1 MDESRQVDELLN
13 YGNPTSR
20 PRPLPPVEGDLE
32 VMSRDDL
39 DVGMDVG
46 RVVLPFCEEHLREVE
61 EPLFF
66 ETPSRGSFERSRR
79 NSVINPG
86 PRQGLVH

>member
-1 MDESRQVDELLN
+1 MDELLN

-32 VMSRDDL
+32 EMSRDDV

-46 RVVLPFCEEHLREVE
+46 RVVLLSVRNIFEKLKSL
-61 EPLFF
+61 LFL

-79 NSVINPG
+79 NSSINPG
-86 PRQGLVH
+86 KRQGLVH